1 MWSEGTLRLKQRV
14 KGRAV
19 DCYLSYIYDPDE
31 SLLSFK
37 MLFLSPPYDILPELL
52 PKEVY
57 RLTATAVVGLLRDER
72 VSLPEEVEY
81 KGSSFYIALWPRQL

>member
-1 MWSEGTLRLKQRV
+1 MWPEGTLRLKQMVR
-14 KGRAV
+14 GRDV
-19 DCYLSYIYDPDE
+19 DCYLRYIYYPDE

-37 MLFLSPPYDILPELL
+37 MFFLSPPYDILPELL

-81 KGSSFYIALWPRQL
+81 KGSSFYIELRLRQL